1 MTQTT
6 QLKPTRDAAT
16 RDAEQL
22 PQIGQWDSVD
32 QLREL
37 QSDQLAR
44 SLSWAARSP
53 FYRTRFA
60 EASTI
65 QAPPSTLADL
75 ADLPMTTKQDLRD
88 AYPYGLLA
96 VGKERLATYH
106 ESSGTAG
113 QPTASY
119 YTAEDWV
126 DLAER
131 FARKTIGILPTDTF
145 LVRTPYA
152 LLLTGHLAHAA
163 GRLCG
168 ATVVPGDNRSLAM
181 PYSRV
186 VRVMRDLGVTITWS
200 VPTECLL
207 WAAAA
212 QAAGVDPRADFP
224 ALRGLFVGGE
234 PLSAARRRRISQ
246 LWGVPVI
253 EEYGSTETGSLAGEC
268 PAGRLHLWSDR
279 LVFEVYDPETGRFS
293 QEGRGQ
299 LVATTLYREAMPLVR
314 YNLEDTVE
322 VDTSDCDC
330 GWQLPTVRVLGR
342 AAFGYPVDGRSVT
355 QHQLEEIVFSL
366 PDRHNVLFWRA
377 KAEAEQLRVQIEVE
391 EAHRAD
397 AVAALT
403 AAVDREIGVRCV
415 VDALAPGSLVPTEM
429 LTRSHD
435 VVKPRSLFGPEE
447 DWSKAVLY
455 Y

>member
-1 MTQTT
+1 MIQTLQPQT
-6 QLKPTRDAAT
+6 APPQKLPRLGQWRDL
-16 RDAEQL
+16 EQL
-22 PQIGQWDSVD
+22 H
-32 QLREL
+32 EL
-37 QSDQLAR
+37 QRHQLSR
-44 SLSWAARSP
+44 SLEWAARSP
-53 FYRTRFA
+53 FYRRRFGSA
-60 EASTI
+60 T
-65 QAPPSTLADL
+65 PPGAL
-75 ADLPMTTKQDLRD
+75 ADLPLTSKQDLRD
-88 AYPYGLLA
+88 SYPFGLLA

-113 QPTASY
+113 SPTASY
-119 YTAEDWV
+119 YTAEDWQ

-131 FARKTIGILPTDTF
+131 FARKSIGILPTDTF

-163 GRLCG
+163 GRLAG

-186 VRVMRDLGVTITWS
+186 VRVLRDLDVTITWS

-212 QAAGVDPRADFP
+212 RAAGHDPRTDFP

-234 PLSAARRRRISQ
+234 PLSIARRRRISR
-246 LWGVPVI
+246 LWGVPLV

-268 PAGRLHLWSDR
+268 AAGKLHLWADR
-279 LVFEVYDPETGRFS
+279 LIFEVHDPDTGRMS
-293 QEGRGQ
+293 PDGCGQ
-299 LVATTLYREAMPLVR
+299 LVATTLYREAMPLIR

-322 VDTSDCDC
+322 VDYAGCDC
-330 GWQLPTVRVLGR
+330 GLALPTVKVLGR
-342 AAFGYPVDGRSVT
+342 SAFGYPVAGVPVA
-355 QHQLEEIVFSL
+355 QHQLEEIVFEL
-366 PDRHNVLFWRA
+366 PEAYGVLFWRA
-377 KAEAEQLRVQIEVE
+377 RALAHALRVQIEVDA
-391 EAHRAD
+391 AHRAA

-403 AAVDREIGVRCV
+403 AAVDRRLGVPCEV
-415 VDALAPGSLVPTEM
+415 EALEPGTLVPIDV

-435 VVKPRSLFGPEE
+435 VVKPRSLFDADE
-447 DWSKAVLY
+447 DWDKAVLY

>member
-1 MTQTT
+1 MIQTT
-6 QLKPTRDAAT
+6 EP
-16 RDAEQL
+16 L
-22 PQIGQWDSVD
+22 PQLGQWDGPT

-37 QSDQLAR
+37 QQRQLAR
-44 SLSWAARSP
+44 SLSWAAQSP
-53 FYRTRFA
+53 FYRRRFPGA
-60 EASTI
+60 V
-65 QAPPSTLADL
+65 APGSLDGVAL
-75 ADLPMTTKQDLRD
+75 VSKQDLRD
-88 AYPYGLLA
+88 NYPFGLLA
-96 VGKERLATYH
+96 VGKEQLATYH

-113 QPTASY
+113 SPTASY

-131 FARKTIGILPTDTF
+131 FARKTIGIRPADTF

-152 LLLTGHLAHAA
+152 LLLTGHLAQAA

-186 VRVMRDLGVTITWS
+186 VRVLRDLEVTITWS
-200 VPTECLL
+200 VPTECLI

-212 QAAGVDPRADFP
+212 RAAGLDTRVDFP

-234 PLSAARRRRISQ
+234 PLSRARRRRISQ
-246 LWGVPVI
+246 LWGVPVV

-268 PAGRLHLWSDR
+268 PAGRLHLWADR
-279 LVFEVYDPETGRFS
+279 LVFEVHDPQTGRLS
-293 QEGRGQ
+293 REGHGQ
-299 LVATTLYREAMPLVR
+299 LVATTLYRQAMPLIR

-322 VDTSDCDC
+322 VDYSDCDC

-342 AAFGYPVDGRSVT
+342 SAFGYPVGGVT
-355 QHQLEEIVFSL
+355 VTEHRLEEIVFGL
-366 PDRHNVLFWRA
+366 PDRYGVLFWRA
-377 KAEAEQLRVQIEVE
+377 RAEPEVLRVQIEV
-391 EAHRAD
+391 AQQHRDA
-397 AVAALT
+397 AVADLT
-403 AAVDREIGVRCV
+403 AQVRHQLAVRCEIE
-415 VDALAPGSLVPTEM
+415 ALAEGSLVPTDV
-429 LTRSHD
+429 LTSSHD
-435 VVKPRSLFGPEE
+435 VVKPRGLFGADE